1 MFQIATYENYP
12 DGTVIFTEGSHGD
25 WIYVVD
31 EGCVEI
37 FRTMNGREIA
47 IARMKEGEIF
57 GEVAYITKGER
68 TASARAIGDTVVGI
82 IDRNFFDREYNQL
95 SDNFRMVLKAMAGR
109 LRAATDALIR
119 YQAEGGSGVGGK

>member
-1 MFQIATYENYP
+1 M
-12 DGTVIFTEGSHGD
+12 
-25 WIYVVD
+25 
-31 EGCVEI
+31 
-37 FRTMNGREIA
+37 

-68 TASARAIGDTVVGI
+68 TASARAMGDTVVGI

-95 SDNFRMVLKAMAGR
+95 SDNFRMVLKTMASR

-119 YQAEGGSGVGGK
+119 YQAESDAGSGGK

>member
-1 MFQIATYENYP
+1 MFQIAAYENYP

-37 FRTMNGREIA
+37 FRTLNGREITV
-47 IARMKEGEIF
+47 ARMKEGEIF

-68 TASARAIGDTVVGI
+68 TASARTVGDTVVGI
-82 IDRNFFDREYNQL
+82 IDRNFFDQEYNKL
-95 SDNFRMVLKAMAGR
+95 SDNFRMVLSTMATR
-109 LRAATDALIR
+109 LRAATDSLVK
-119 YQAEGGSGVGGK
+119 YQAGGNV

>member
-1 MFQIATYENYP
+1 MFQIAAYENYP

-37 FRTMNGREIA
+37 FRTLNGREITV
-47 IARMKEGEIF
+47 ARMKEGEIF

-68 TASARAIGDTVVGI
+68 TASARTVGDTVVGI
-82 IDRNFFDREYNQL
+82 IDRNFFDQEYNKL
-95 SDNFRMVLKAMAGR
+95 SDNFRMVLSTMATR
-109 LRAATDALIR
+109 LRAATDSLVK
-119 YQAEGGSGVGGK
+119 YQADGNV